1 MEHIGMKLYH
11 YSDNRLR
18 TIKTKGAQ
26 GRVSKLEMKEADKIA
41 GFMEEVGPYYKH
53 LSFFFDPIPRNIAE
67 IFGKGHNFWFEGNVI
82 YEHVVDANDLI
93 PFKWHLMEMSETIQL
108 ADTMKWGEGVSREQR
123 RLQIR
128 ELNRHDKAKGYVGET
143 LESLED
149 AIEELDVVTA
159 EAFIAERK
167 RDKNR
172 ESFQQYAAGVPHLM
186 IYPDDGMVKPIS
198 IKEITL

>member
-1 MEHIGMKLYH
+1 MKLYH
-11 YSDNRLR
+11 YSDTRL
-18 TIKTKGAQ
+18 TYIKTKGAQ
-26 GRVSKLEMKEADKIA
+26 GKVSKLEMKEADKIA
-41 GFMEEVGPYYKH
+41 EFMEEVGPYYKH

-93 PFKWHLMEMSETIQL
+93 PFKWHLMEMSETMQF

-123 RLQIR
+123 RLQVR

-143 LESLED
+143 LESLEE

-159 EAFIAERK
+159 EAFITERK

>member
-1 MEHIGMKLYH
+1 MKLYH
-11 YSDNRLR
+11 YSDTRL
-18 TIKTKGAQ
+18 TYIKTKGAQ

-128 ELNRHDKAKGYVGET
+128 ELNRHDKAKGFVGET
-143 LESLED
+143 LESLEE

-186 IYPDDGMVKPIS
+186 IYPEVGMVKPIS

>member
-1 MEHIGMKLYH
+1 MKLYH
-11 YSDNRLR
+11 YSDTRL
-18 TIKTKGAQ
+18 TYIKTKGAQ
-26 GRVSKLEMKEADKIA
+26 GKVSKLEMKEADKIA
-41 GFMEEVGPYYKH
+41 EFMEEVGPYYKH

-93 PFKWHLMEMSETIQL
+93 PFKWHLMEMGETIQL

-128 ELNRHDKAKGYVGET
+128 ELNRHDKTKGYVGET

-186 IYPDDGMVKPIS
+186 IYPEVGMVKPIS

>member
-1 MEHIGMKLYH
+1 MKLYH
-11 YSDNRLR
+11 YSDTRL
-18 TIKTKGAQ
+18 TYIKTKGAQ
-26 GRVSKLEMKEADKIA
+26 GKVSKLEMKEADKIA
-41 GFMEEVGPYYKH
+41 EFMEEVGPYYKH

-93 PFKWHLMEMSETIQL
+93 PFKWHLMEMSESIQL

-128 ELNRHDKAKGYVGET
+128 ELNRHDKDKGFVGET

>member
-1 MEHIGMKLYH
+1 M
-11 YSDNRLR
+11 
-18 TIKTKGAQ
+18 
-26 GRVSKLEMKEADKIA
+26 
-41 GFMEEVGPYYKH
+41 
-53 LSFFFDPIPRNIAE
+53 
-67 IFGKGHNFWFEGNVI
+67 
-82 YEHVVDANDLI
+82 
-93 PFKWHLMEMSETIQL
+93 
-108 ADTMKWGEGVSREQR
+108 
-123 RLQIR
+123 
-128 ELNRHDKAKGYVGET
+128 GET

>member
-1 MEHIGMKLYH
+1 
-11 YSDNRLR
+11 
-18 TIKTKGAQ
+18 
-26 GRVSKLEMKEADKIA
+26 
-41 GFMEEVGPYYKH
+41 
-53 LSFFFDPIPRNIAE
+53 
-67 IFGKGHNFWFEGNVI
+67 
-82 YEHVVDANDLI
+82 
-93 PFKWHLMEMSETIQL
+93 MSETIQL

-128 ELNRHDKAKGYVGET
+128 ELNRHDKAKGFVGET
-143 LESLED
+143 LESLEE

>member
-1 MEHIGMKLYH
+1 MKLYH
-11 YSDNRLR
+11 YSDTRL
-18 TIKTKGAQ
+18 TYIKTKGAQ
-26 GRVSKLEMKEADKIA
+26 GKVSKLEMKEADKIA
-41 GFMEEVGPYYKH
+41 EFMEEVGPYYKH

>member
-1 MEHIGMKLYH
+1 MKLYH
-11 YSDNRLR
+11 YSDTCL
-18 TIKTKGAQ
+18 TYIKTKGAQ
-26 GRVSKLEMKEADKIA
+26 GKVSKLEMKEADKLA
-41 GFMEEVGPYYKH
+41 EFMEEVGPYYKH

-67 IFGKGHNFWFEGNVI
+67 IFGKGHSFWFEGNVI

-128 ELNRHDKAKGYVGET
+128 ELNRHDKAKGFVGET

-186 IYPDDGMVKPIS
+186 IYPEVGMVKPIS